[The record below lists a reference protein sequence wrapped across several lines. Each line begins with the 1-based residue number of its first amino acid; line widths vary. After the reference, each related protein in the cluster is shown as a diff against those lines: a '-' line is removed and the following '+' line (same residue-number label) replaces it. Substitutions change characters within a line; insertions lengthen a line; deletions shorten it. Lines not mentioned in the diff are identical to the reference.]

1 MPENTAW
8 LSSARQNAAPLF
20 AVFILISPFLKFKT
34 IMKIRHLIITCLAVF
49 SSLGLQAQDL
59 QEILKNYEF
68 RNVGPLRGGRVTAV
82 AGVASQPSVFYMGA
96 TGGGVWKTDDYGMT
110 WNNVSDGYFSTP
122 SIGAISVYQ
131 KDPNII
137 YVGTGSDGLRSNVIT
152 GKGMYKSTDAGKTW
166 EFIGL
171 KETGQIGAVE
181 IHPDNPNVVYVAA
194 IGKAFGKNEERGVFK
209 TVDGGKSWQKVLY
222 HSDSVG
228 FSDLELAPDDPNTI
242 YAGAWRAERKPW
254 TIISG
259 SSEGGVYKSTDG
271 GVNWTKLTN
280 GLPTRL
286 IGKIDFA
293 VSAAKPERVYANI
306 EASDDQGGLY
316 RSDNRG
322 ESWEF
327 VSDNSNLTN
336 RPFYY
341 TNIYAN
347 PKNADVVFN
356 SALRFLKSTD
366 GGKTWR
372 SVSTPHGDNH
382 DIWINPNDTSIWI
395 QANDGGANVTLNNG
409 RTWSTQFNQP
419 TAELYQVEVD
429 DQYPYWLYAGQQD
442 NYSTIAVPSMPTESV
457 QSGSNA
463 FIINTGGCETG
474 PAVPKPGNPNIVY
487 SNCKGRFG
495 VYDKRTGQ
503 ELQYY
508 VGATNIYGHNPKD
521 LKFRFQ
527 RVAPIHV
534 SPHNPDVVYHTS
546 QYVHKTTDDGKT
558 WEIISPDLTAFEA
571 DKQVVPG
578 EPITRDV
585 TGEEYYSTI
594 YAIRE
599 STLQEGLIWVGANDG
614 PVHVTRDG
622 GKTWTNV
629 TPDMPKGG
637 RVDAVEPS
645 PHNPAKAYVAVLR
658 YQLDNDFSPYI
669 YKTEDYGQTWELLT
683 PGNNGIPADYP
694 TRVVREDPE
703 KEGVLYA
710 GTEFGLFVSFND
722 GKNWQAFNNNLPV
735 TPITD
740 IKVHNDDLVMS
751 TMGRGFWILD
761 NIISLREL
769 ADVKDYQA
777 YLFDLKD
784 GIRNRMRASS
794 DYNGPEY
801 PSMGVT
807 IDYYIKDQDQP
818 VRLEIVNSEGQV
830 VRSFVNG
837 RPSPP
842 VDTERD
848 MSTEFSEPPAAGGL
862 PNKQGINRYV
872 WNMRHAGGWSE
883 NPRRSYLGNGPM
895 VSNGTYTARLTVGDQ
910 VMEEQFKVVLDPR
923 GSLVNDDD
931 VAEQERLAL
940 EIQSFADEVA
950 QLVAT
955 VAKAREDLQNSL
967 ETEKASKRAQRK
979 KEQLDAIYYQ
989 LVTPPGTYMQPML
1002 QSQTGYLSSMIG
1014 RADQRPGQDA
1024 YERFEELKSRFEAIK
1039 KEFESLK

>member
-1 MPENTAW
+1 MLLGVG
-8 LSSARQNAAPLF
+8 LS
-20 AVFILISPFLKFKT
+20 
-34 IMKIRHLIITCLAVF
+34 
-49 SSLGLQAQDL
+49 AQDL
-59 QEILKNYEF
+59 QEILKNYEY

-96 TGGGVWKTDDYGMT
+96 TGGGVWKTDNYGMS
-110 WNNVSDGYFSTP
+110 WKNVSDGYFPTP

-131 KDPNII
+131 NDPKIV
-137 YVGTGSDGLRSNVIT
+137 YVGTGSDGLRSNVIA
-152 GKGMYKSTDAGKTW
+152 GKGVYKSTDAGKTW
-166 EFIGL
+166 NFIGL
-171 KETGQIGAVE
+171 KESGQIGAVE
-181 IHPDNPNVVYVAA
+181 IHPNNPNIVYVAA
-194 IGKAFGKNEERGVFK
+194 IGQAFGRNEERGVFK
-209 TVDGGKSWQKVLY
+209 TTDGGKTWDKVLY
-222 HSDSVG
+222 HSDSIG

-242 YAGAWRAERKPW
+242 YAGAWRGERKPW

-259 SSEGGVYKSTDG
+259 STEGGVYKSTDAG
-271 GVNWTKLTN
+271 KTWTKLAN
-280 GLPTRL
+280 GLPNKL
-286 IGKIDFA
+286 IGKVDLA
-293 VSAAKPERVYANI
+293 VSAADPNRVYANI
-306 EASDDQGGLY
+306 EASDDMGGLY
-316 RSDNRG
+316 RSNDRG
-322 ESWEF
+322 ATWEF

-341 TNIYAN
+341 TNIESN
-347 PKNADVVFN
+347 PKNADVVYNN
-356 SALRFLKSTD
+356 SLRFIKSED
-366 GGKTWR
+366 GGKTWK
-372 SVSTPHGDNH
+372 SISTPHGDNH

-395 QANDGGANVTLNNG
+395 QANDGGANVTLDNG

-442 NYSTIAVPSMPTESV
+442 NSSTIAVPSEPVQSV
-457 QSGSNA
+457 QAGSNA

-495 VYDKRTGQ
+495 VYDKTTGQ

-558 WEIISPDLTAFEA
+558 WEIISPDLTAFDPEF
-571 DKQVVPG
+571 QVVPG
-578 EPITRDV
+578 SPITRDV

-599 STLQEGLIWVGANDG
+599 STLKEGLIWVGANDG
-614 PVHVTRDG
+614 PVHVTKDG
-622 GKTWTNV
+622 GKNWENV
-629 TPDMPKGG
+629 TPNMPTGG

-645 PHNPAKAYVAVLR
+645 PHNPAKAYVSVLR
-658 YQLDNDFSPYI
+658 YQLDNDFKPYI
-669 YKTEDYGQTWELLT
+669 YKTTDYGKTWELLT
-683 PGNNGIPADYP
+683 PGTNGLPDGFP
-694 TRVVREDPE
+694 TRVIREDPK

-710 GTEFGLFVSFND
+710 GTEFGMFISFDD

-740 IKVHNDDLVMS
+740 IKIKDNDLVLS
-751 TMGRGFWILD
+751 TMGRGFWIMD
-761 NIISLREL
+761 NIVSLREIGS
-769 ADVKDYQA
+769 VKNQQA
-777 YLFDLKD
+777 HLFDIQD
-784 GIRNRMRASS
+784 GVRNRMYARS

-801 PSMGVT
+801 NRMGVT
-807 IDYYIKDQDQP
+807 IDYYIKDQDQK
-818 VRLEIVNSEGQV
+818 VQLDILDDEGNV
-830 VRSFVNG
+830 VRTFVNG

-842 VDTERD
+842 VNTERD
-848 MSTEFSEPPAAGGL
+848 MSTEFSNPPAAGGL
-862 PNKQGINRYV
+862 PNNQGLNRYS
-872 WNMRHAGGWSE
+872 WNMRHAGGWSN
-883 NPRRSYLGNGPM
+883 NPRRAYMGNGPM
-895 VSNGTYTARLTVGDQ
+895 VATGKFRAKLTVGDK
-910 VMEEQFKVVLDPR
+910 VMEEDFNVKLDPR
-923 GSLVNDDD
+923 VTLVSDAD

-940 EIQSFADEVA
+940 EIQNFSDKVSKLIATMDEE
-950 QLVAT
+950 
-955 VAKAREDLQNSL
+955 REALKNSL
-967 ETEKASKRAQRK
+967 DTEKASRRDQRK
-979 KEQLDAIYYQ
+979 KEALDAIYYK

-1002 QSQTGYLSSMIG
+1002 ASQTGYLSSMIG

-1024 YERFEELKSRFEAIK
+1024 YERFEELKAQFEEIK